1 MATIV
6 QRAAGSIKNWWL
18 YLVIG
23 ILLVLGSIYVFMT
36 PLASFVSLALV
47 FSMLMLFDGIG
58 TIITSITNKDN
69 IKGWGWHLA
78 IGIIGTFIGISLVSN
93 PGITMVILPFYI
105 GFWTLMKGS
114 MLIGISFDMKSNN
127 SGSWVM
133 MLVLGLL
140 VAIVAMMMILNP
152 FFGASVI
159 VNLAGMTLLMT
170 GIALIILS
178 FKLHDIK
185 EGIGNLRENV
195 KEKLSGLKQA
205 K

>member
-58 TIITSITNKDN
+58 TIITSISNRDS

>member
-6 QRAAGSIKNWWL
+6 QKAAGSIKNWWL

-23 ILLVLGSIYVFMT
+23 ILLALGSIYVFMT

-58 TIITSITNKDN
+58 TIITSISNRDN

-78 IGIIGTFIGISLVSN
+78 IGIIGTLIGIGLVSH
-93 PGITMVILPFYI
+93 PLITMAILPFYI

-114 MLIGISFDMKSNN
+114 MLIGISFDMKSND
-127 SGSWVM
+127 SDSWWM
-133 MLVLGLL
+133 ILILGIL
-140 VAIVAMMMILNP
+140 VAVIAMMMILNP

-159 VNLAGMTLLMT
+159 VYLAGMTLLMT

-178 FKLHDIK
+178 FKLHHIK
-185 EGIGNLRENV
+185 EGVVNIKENI
-195 KEKLSGLKQA
+195 KEKLSGLKQG
-205 K
+205 

>member
-6 QRAAGSIKNWWL
+6 QKAVGSIKYWWL

-23 ILLVLGSIYVFMT
+23 IVLALGSIYVFMT
-36 PLASFVSLALV
+36 PLASFVSLAIV
-47 FSMLMLFDGIG
+47 FSIMMLIDGIG
-58 TIITSITNKDN
+58 TIVTSISNKDN

-78 IGIIGTFIGISLVSN
+78 IGIIGTLIGIGLVSN
-93 PGITMVILPFYI
+93 PGITMAILPFYL

-114 MLIGISFDMKSNN
+114 MLIGISFDMKSND
-127 SGSWVM
+127 SDSWWM
-133 MLVLGLL
+133 MLILGVL

-159 VNLAGMTLLMT
+159 VNLAGMTLLLT

-178 FKLHDIK
+178 FKLHHIK
-185 EGIGNLRENV
+185 EGIGNLKENI
-195 KEKLSGLKQA
+195 KDKLTGLKQG
-205 K
+205 

>member
-152 FFGASVI
+152 FLGASVI

>member
-58 TIITSITNKDN
+58 TIITSITNKDH